1 MEPIK
6 LKSVRP
12 FVMDAVCLS
21 DTGIHP
27 QNNDGVESYLA
38 EKVNELIDSANE
50 ECDNGKLP
58 LVRLKVWYTHT

>member
-12 FVMDAVCLS
+12 FVMDSLCLS

-27 QNNDGVESYLA
+27 QDNDEVETYLT
-38 EKVNELIDSANE
+38 EKVKDLIDSASTENE
-50 ECDNGKLP
+50 KLP
-58 LVRLKVWYTHT
+58 LVRLKVKII